1 MIRAKYKRHR
11 LFQIRDTV
19 LKLVPELLVE
29 AFFFR
34 KRFFI
39 NLQIS
44 MNAQILDQTI
54 VVPWLRATILLDL
67 MSASVLMV
75 MRGMAK
81 TAQVILRY
89 NGLLLF

>member
-1 MIRAKYKRHR
+1 MIRATYKRHR

-19 LKLVPELLVE
+19 LKFVPELLVE

-34 KRFFI
+34 KRLFI

-44 MNAQILDQTI
+44 MNAQISGQAI

-67 MSASVLMV
+67 TSASVLIV
-75 MRGMAK
+75 MRGMVK
-81 TAQVILRY
+81 TAQVIVRY

>member
-1 MIRAKYKRHR
+1 MIRATYKRHR

-19 LKLVPELLVE
+19 LKFVPELLVE

-34 KRFFI
+34 KRLFI

-44 MNAQILDQTI
+44 MNAQILGQTI

>member
-1 MIRAKYKRHR
+1 MIRATYKRHS

-19 LKLVPELLVE
+19 LKFVPELLVE